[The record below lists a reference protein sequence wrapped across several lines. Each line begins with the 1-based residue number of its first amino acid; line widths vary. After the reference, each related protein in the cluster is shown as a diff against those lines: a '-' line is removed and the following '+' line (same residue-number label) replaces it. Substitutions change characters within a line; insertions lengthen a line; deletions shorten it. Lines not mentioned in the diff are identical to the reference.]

1 MIIIENFI
9 IIYKY
14 LINKINPSYYSDIK
28 FIGYNEKN
36 KNNTFN
42 NTFNNIINFIYIR
55 IEIKK
60 GRV

>member
-1 MIIIENFI
+1 MIIIENI
-9 IIYKY
+9 ILIYKY
-14 LINKINPSYYSDIK
+14 FYNKINPSYYSDIK

-36 KNNTFN
+36 KNNTYIL
-42 NTFNNIINFIYIR
+42 NNIINLIYTR